1 MTTYPSAPVD
11 TDTTD
16 TLALMRLDPRHN
28 TDRQIILAAIEIVA
42 DEGDGVVDPNKLR
55 RLVSGRVQPNVIGAT
70 IQGLAKQGR
79 LEPHGFTVTTGST
92 SHNNGRPARVWRWV
106 A

>member
-1 MTTYPSAPVD
+1 MTIHPSAPVD
-11 TDTTD
+11 ADTAD

-28 TDRQIILAAIEIVA
+28 TDRQIILAAIDMVA
-42 DEGDGVVDPNKLR
+42 DENDGVVDPNKLR
-55 RLVSGRVQPNVIGAT
+55 LLVTGRVQPNAIGA
-70 IQGLAKQGR
+70 IVQGLAKQGY

-92 SHNNGRPARVWRWV
+92 SHNNGRPCRVWRV

>member
-1 MTTYPSAPVD
+1 MTIPSAPVD

-28 TDRQIILAAIEIVA
+28 TDRQIIAAAVEMVA
-42 DEGDGVVDPNKLR
+42 EANDGIVDPNELR
-55 RLVSGRVQPNVIGAT
+55 SLVTGRVQPNVIGAVV
-70 IQGLAKQGR
+70 QGLAKRGV

-92 SHNNGRPARVWRWV
+92 SGNNGRPCRVWRWV